1 MLLFF
6 GGAKQKRL
14 LLLLLALIIIISFIT
29 GLIRVSAEPDD
40 DLSDS
45 TYNPKTVVMAD
56 FLIMTNALR
65 RQYGLN
71 ELKANQELEK
81 SAVAKL
87 SAMGIQSYW
96 GHTSPEGTDFS
107 EYVWQFKSDST
118 KAGENLARCFEND
131 ELAFKGLV
139 ASNEHFKVLTTRDFK
154 YLGVASA
161 IDDKGC
167 ESIVM
172 HFSN

>member
-14 LLLLLALIIIISFIT
+14 LLLLFALIIIITFIT
-29 GLIRVSAEPDD
+29 GLITVSAEPDD
-40 DLSDS
+40 GLDDS
-45 TYNPKTVVMAD
+45 IYNPKTVVMAD

-71 ELKANQELEK
+71 ELKAQKELEQ

-87 SAMGIQSYW
+87 NAMETQQYW

-107 EYVWQFKSDST
+107 EYVWQFNVHST
-118 KAGENLARCFEND
+118 KAGENLARCFENN
-131 ELAFKGLV
+131 EQAFKGLV
-139 ASNEHFKVLTTRDFK
+139 ASSEHFKVLTTKDFR
-154 YLGVASA
+154 YLGVASD